1 MSFSA
6 FLFYFL
12 TRFWAENWI
21 ASLTSRQL
29 IFLIPSQN
37 FNREL
42 SLLRNNCH
50 QHLKALCHCPEFYP
64 VPLVVMRAGS
74 NELNHFNYT
83 QTWPQVT
90 WHSLSQHSD
99 TLCFTSLVFST
110 VCSLQIHSASVKSN
124 FRLNAFKLWT
134 NCLSVPIIQCN
145 VGSVKNFKVDL
156 R

>member
-99 TLCFTSLVFST
+99 TLCFTSLVFS
-110 VCSLQIHSASVKSN
+110 QSVHHKFIQHQSN
-124 FRLNAFKLWT
+124 RIIGLMPSNYGLIVFLFQLYNAMLE
-134 NCLSVPIIQCN
+134 V
-145 VGSVKNFKVDL
+145 
-156 R
+156 